1 MCGISG
7 YFGTKKIEKNIP
19 NLLDAMKY
27 RGPDNQQFVKIKT
40 KNQKNIY
47 LFHSRLSIIDLK
59 IRSNQPMSF
68 GKYTIIF
75 NGEIYNYLEL
85 KKKIEYKGY
94 DFKTKSDTEVVL
106 KALNI
111 YGKKSLSYL
120 EGMWA
125 MAIYDKSLEQ
135 LSLTRDRFGEKPLFY
150 KHTNNELIFGSEI
163 NYLKKIKIE
172 KFSHNPDKIN
182 AFLNLGYKSV
192 YKDNS
197 TFYKDI
203 KNIDPGSIVTFNKNL
218 NVSKKKF
225 WELKKKIYKNNN
237 YKKNVKKKIINSL
250 KIRLRSDVPIGF
262 CLSGGIDSTSLVS
275 ISKKI
280 FNQNINTYSIIDNN
294 KDYNETT
301 NIDYVIK
308 DLNIKNKKITFNK
321 KHFIRNLTKLI
332 KYRQMPVLTISYY
345 VHSQI
350 SKIAK
355 KDGVKIL
362 ISGTGADEIFSGYYD
377 HYILDII
384 QNKSDKKKLIY
395 WTKFVKP
402 NVKNPIFKNIEKFKN
417 IYNNYSYIFDN
428 KDLIDPFILRPTS
441 LKKFKPHFFCK
452 DILKNRMLNELFYE
466 SVPVILF
473 EDDHNSMQNSIENR
487 SPFLDK
493 ELIEYLYSIPS
504 KNYIQNG
511 YNKFLLR
518 NSMTD
523 ILIDKVRL
531 DRKKVGFNFDIN
543 NLIDLNN
550 KKNIDFL
557 LDKKSKIFR
566 YVNRKKIEELLLER
580 KINDNYLKKF
590 IFSFISTKIFLDNC
604 F

>member
-1 MCGISG
+1 
-7 YFGTKKIEKNIP
+7 
-19 NLLDAMKY
+19 MKY

-40 KNQKNIY
+40 KNKKNIY

-85 KKKIEYKGY
+85 KKKIKKKGH
-94 DFKTKSDTEVVL
+94 DFKTESDTEVVL

-125 MAIYDKSLEQ
+125 MAIYDQSLEE
-135 LSLTRDRFGEKPLFY
+135 LSLTRDRFGEKPFFY
-150 KHTNNELIFGSEI
+150 KYANNELIFGSEI

-172 KFSHNPDKIN
+172 KFSQNSNKIN

-192 YKDNS
+192 YKDNN

-203 KNIDPGSIVTFNKNL
+203 KNIDPGSILTFDKNL
-218 NVSKKKF
+218 NISSKKF
-225 WELKKKIYKNNN
+225 WKLKKKIYTNNN
-237 YKKNVKKKIINSL
+237 YKKNIQKKIINSL

-262 CLSGGIDSTSLVS
+262 CLSGGVDSTSLVS

-294 KDYNETT
+294 KDYNESK

-308 DLNIKNKKITFNK
+308 DLNIKNKKITFDK
-321 KHFIRNLTKLI
+321 KHFIKNLTKLI
-332 KYRQMPVLTISYY
+332 KYRQMTVLTISYY

-384 QNKSDKKKLIY
+384 QNKNDKRKLIN
-395 WTKFVKP
+395 WTKFIQP
-402 NVKNPIFKNIEKFKN
+402 NVKNPIFKNIEQFKN
-417 IYNNYSYIFDN
+417 IYKNYSYIFDN
-428 KDLIDPFILRPTS
+428 KDLIDPYILKPTS
-441 LKKFKPHFFCK
+441 FKKFKPHFFCK
-452 DILKNRMLNELFYE
+452 DVLKNRMLNELFYE

-473 EDDHNSMQNSIENR
+473 EDDQNSMQNSIENR

-511 YNKFLLR
+511 FNKFLLR
-518 NSMTD
+518 NSMKD

-550 KKNIDFL
+550 KKNLDFL
-557 LDKKSKIFR
+557 LNKKSKIFQ
-566 YVNRKKIEELLLER
+566 YVNRKKIEELLIER
-580 KINDNYLKKF
+580 KINDSYLKKF